1 MIMGKI
7 IFFGGKGGVG
17 KTSCSTAFALSKAR
31 SGLKTLLVSTD
42 PAHSISDLFHCQ
54 IGNKLTQLEANLFG
68 VEINPEKESNAYIA
82 KIRKNLHSIMSPII
96 MEEIN
101 KQLDA
106 ASVSPGTHE
115 SALFD
120 KMIELI
126 IYTSKDF
133 DYIIFDTAPTGHTLR
148 LLSLPEMLGA
158 WMDSLISKRKKTLSL
173 RNMIGKNNGTNDP
186 IIEILSNR
194 KKNLALA
201 REIMIDGENLQFIFV
216 LNAEKMPI
224 EETKK
229 AVKML
234 QSYDINVAAL
244 IVNKILPEDSLD
256 EFWRNKKIKEVEYL
270 KIIEQEIP
278 VDKLYKIP
286 LFNFDMDAYT
296 INEMVN
302 YLNSP
307 KH

>member
-1 MIMGKI
+1 MGKI

-31 SGLKTLLVSTD
+31 NGLKTLLVSTD

-54 IGNKLTQLEANLFG
+54 IQDKMTQLEANLFG
-68 VEINPEKESNAYIA
+68 MEINPEKESTAYIK
-82 KIRKNLHSIMSPII
+82 KIRRNLHSIMSPII
-96 MEEIN
+96 MEELN
-101 KQLDA
+101 KHLDA

-126 IYTSKDF
+126 IDTSKEF

-158 WMDSLISKRKKTLSL
+158 WMDSLISKRKKTISL
-173 RNMIGKNNGTNDP
+173 KNMLGKNKDSKDP
-186 IIEILSNR
+186 IIEILSKR
-194 KKNLALA
+194 RKNLTLA
-201 REIMIDGENLQFIFV
+201 REIMIDGNNLQFIFV

-234 QSYDINVAAL
+234 RAYDIKVNAL
-244 IVNKILPEDSLD
+244 VVNKILPNNSLD
-256 EFWRNKKIKEVEYL
+256 DFWKNKKAKEKQYL
-270 KIIEQEIP
+270 KIIKEEIP
-278 VDKLYKIP
+278 VNRLYKIP
-286 LFNFDMDAYT
+286 LFKFDMDECT
-296 INEMVN
+296 INEMVE
-302 YLNSP
+302 YF
-307 KH
+307 

>member
-1 MIMGKI
+1 MGKI

-54 IGNKLTQLEANLFG
+54 IEHKITQLEANLFG
-68 VEINPEKESNAYIA
+68 VEVNPERESNAYIT

-96 MEEIN
+96 MEELN

-120 KMIELI
+120 KMIEI
-126 IYTSKDF
+126 IIDTSKDF
-133 DYIIFDTAPTGHTLR
+133 DYIVFDTAPTGHTLR

-158 WMDSLISKRKKTLSL
+158 WMDSLIAKRKKTLTFKSML
-173 RNMIGKNNGTNDP
+173 SKDKGIKDP
-186 IIEILSNR
+186 IIEILSKRRN
-194 KKNLALA
+194 NLTLA
-201 REIMIDGENLQFIFV
+201 RKIMIDGENLQFIFV

-234 QSYDINVAAL
+234 RSYGIKVTSL
-244 IVNKILPEDSLD
+244 VVNKILPNENSDD
-256 EFWRNKKIKEVEYL
+256 FWKDKKVKETRYL
-270 KIIEQEIP
+270 KIIEEEIP
-278 VDKLYKIP
+278 VDNLYQIP
-286 LFNFDMDAYT
+286 LFKFDMDEYT
-296 INEMVN
+296 INEMAE
-302 YLNSP
+302 YF
-307 KH
+307 

>member
-1 MIMGKI
+1 MGKI

-31 SGLKTLLVSTD
+31 NGLKTLLVSTD
-42 PAHSISDLFHCQ
+42 PAHSISDLFHCKIQ
-54 IGNKLTQLEANLFG
+54 DKMTQLESNLFG
-68 VEINPEKESNAYIA
+68 MEINPQKESNAYIE
-82 KIRKNLHSIMSPII
+82 KIRRNLHSIMSPII
-96 MEEIN
+96 MEELN

-126 IYTSKDF
+126 INTSKDF
-133 DYIIFDTAPTGHTLR
+133 DYIVFDTAPTGHTLR
-148 LLSLPEMLGA
+148 LLSLPEMLGT
-158 WMDSLISKRKKTLSL
+158 WMDSLINKRRKTLSL
-173 RNMIGKNNGTNDP
+173 KKMMGKNKDDKDP
-186 IIEILSNR
+186 IIEILSKR
-194 KKNLALA
+194 KKNLTLA

-234 QSYDINVAAL
+234 KTYDIIVNSLV
-244 IVNKILPEDSLD
+244 VNKILPDNSSD
-256 EFWRNKKIKEVEYL
+256 DFWKSKKVKEEKYL
-270 KIIEQEIP
+270 KVIQEEIP
-278 VDKLYKIP
+278 VNKIYKIP
-286 LFNFDMDAYT
+286 LFKFDMDEYT
-296 INEMVN
+296 INEMVQ
-302 YLNSP
+302 YFL
-307 KH
+307 

>member
-1 MIMGKI
+1 MGKI

-54 IGNKLTQLEANLFG
+54 IKDKMTQLEANLFG
-68 VEINPEKESNAYIA
+68 VEIDPEKESNAYIT
-82 KIRKNLHSIMSPII
+82 KIRSNLHSIMSPII
-96 MEEIN
+96 MEELN

-106 ASVSPGTHE
+106 ASISPGTHE

-126 IYTSKDF
+126 IDTSKEF

-158 WMDSLISKRKKTLSL
+158 WMDSLIGKRKKTLSL
-173 RNMIGKNNGTNDP
+173 RNMMGKDKGIKDP
-186 IIEILSNR
+186 IIEILSKR
-194 KKNLALA
+194 RKNLSLA
-201 REIMIDGENLQFIFV
+201 REIMIDGENLQFVFV

-234 QSYDINVAAL
+234 RSYDIKVSSL
-244 IVNKILPEDSLD
+244 VVNKILPDNNFD
-256 EFWRNKKIKEVEYL
+256 EFWKDKKVKEKQYL
-270 KIIEQEIP
+270 KIIEEEIP
-278 VDKLYKIP
+278 VDELYKIP
-286 LFNFDMDAYT
+286 LFKFDMDENT
-296 INEMVN
+296 IDEMAK
-302 YLNSP
+302 LF
-307 KH
+307 

>member
-1 MIMGKI
+1 MGKI

-54 IGNKLTQLEANLFG
+54 IGDKMTQLEANLFG
-68 VEINPEKESNAYIA
+68 VEINPEKESNAYIT
-82 KIRKNLHSIMSPII
+82 KIRKNLHSVMSPII

-106 ASVSPGTHE
+106 ASVSPGSHE

-126 IYTSKDF
+126 IDTSKNF

-158 WMDSLISKRKKTLSL
+158 WMDSLINKRKKTLRL
-173 RNMIGKNNGTNDP
+173 RNMIGKDKGIKDP
-186 IIEILSNR
+186 IIKILSNR
-194 KKNLALA
+194 KKNLTLA

-224 EETKK
+224 HETKK

-234 QSYDINVAAL
+234 KSYDINVTAL
-244 IVNKILPEDSLD
+244 VVNKILPDNSLD
-256 EFWRNKKIKEVEYL
+256 EFWKEKKAKEGQYL
-270 KIIEQEIP
+270 KMIEQEIP
-278 VDKLYKIP
+278 VDKLYQIP
-286 LFNFDMDAYT
+286 LFKFDMDEYT
-296 INEMVN
+296 INEMAN
-302 YLNSP
+302 YFDSP

>member
-1 MIMGKI
+1 MGKI

-31 SGLKTLLVSTD
+31 NGLKTLLVSTD

-54 IGNKLTQLEANLFG
+54 IQDKMTQLEANLFG
-68 VEINPEKESNAYIA
+68 MEINPEKESTAYIT
-82 KIRKNLHSIMSPII
+82 KIRRNLHSIMSPII
-96 MEEIN
+96 MEELN

-126 IYTSKDF
+126 IDTSKEF

-158 WMDSLISKRKKTLSL
+158 WMDSLISKRKKTISL
-173 RNMIGKNNGTNDP
+173 KNMLGKNKDSKDP
-186 IIEILSNR
+186 IIEILSKR
-194 KKNLALA
+194 RKNLTLA
-201 REIMIDGENLQFIFV
+201 REIMIDGNNLQFIFV

-234 QSYDINVAAL
+234 RAYDIKVNAL
-244 IVNKILPEDSLD
+244 VVNKILPNNSLD
-256 EFWRNKKIKEVEYL
+256 DFWKNKKAKEKQYL
-270 KIIEQEIP
+270 KIIKEEIP
-278 VDKLYKIP
+278 VNRLYKIP
-286 LFNFDMDAYT
+286 LFKFDMDECT
-296 INEMVN
+296 INEMVE
-302 YLNSP
+302 YF
-307 KH
+307 